1 MSLVALMARSFLFGI
16 DLFVK
21 ISKMGMVGMCRWG
34 GGQDGG
40 KRLWQVI
47 GGGVETV
54 TQSDRYIQM
63 ARKF

>member
-1 MSLVALMARSFLFGI
+1 
-16 DLFVK
+16 
-21 ISKMGMVGMCRWG
+21 MVGMCRWG